1 MFLEL
6 IHRHTVKAVKLRMP
20 EILTTSVTPF
30 CGKWKVCSKLKE
42 KQKQYISVLCTCKIK
57 FFLHT
62 GSSKRIQKK
71 GRSVSKRKKE
81 RISLSK

>member
-57 FFLHT
+57 FFYT
-62 GSSKRIQKK
+62 QEVQREY
-71 GRSVSKRKKE
+71 KRKEGAHQKE
-81 RISLSK
+81 KKNALV